1 MGPEVVAT
9 VPMVRTGGPVP
20 SRSWVGKTGNFVSK
34 ATVSLASRCG
44 NKAVHDELASR
55 CLKKRRA
62 KRHSLP
68 FATPFV
74 FLGPLPKDPPIIA
87 TFFKPFLKTR
97 VVKVTPPLM
106 RAPYN

>member
-1 MGPEVVAT
+1 MKVGPEVVAT

-55 CLKKRRA
+55 CLKKRRG
-62 KRHSLP
+62 KRLFFPSGKGRRKGKEEREGGN
-68 FATPFV
+68 FV
-74 FLGPLPKDPPIIA
+74 SSFPL
-87 TFFKPFLKTR
+87 F
-97 VVKVTPPLM
+97 VSS
-106 RAPYN
+106 